1 MRFLVFTLSILF
13 SIGALAQ
20 QAIVASGGE
29 AVGSGGSISFSI
41 GQVSYSNDT
50 DGTIH
55 EGVQQPYEMFTI
67 SVEESLMELE
77 LSLYPNPALQELNI
91 EVPNFKAGLTA
102 TIHDSKGQLLQRV
115 PLTSSRTTVS
125 VVHWAAST
133 YLIHVGDESGN
144 SANYKL
150 VKH

>member
-1 MRFLVFTLSILF
+1 MRFLVYTLSILF
-13 SIGALAQ
+13 STGTLAQ
-20 QAIVASGGE
+20 QAVVTSGGE

-41 GQVSYSNDT
+41 GQVSYSNDS

-67 SVEESLMELE
+67 SVEESLVELE

-91 EVPNFKAGLTA
+91 EIPNFKAGLTA
-102 TIHDSKGQLLQRV
+102 TIHDSKGQLLERV
-115 PLTSSRTTVS
+115 PLTSSRTTIS
-125 VVHWAAST
+125 VVDWAAST

>member
-20 QAIVASGGE
+20 QAIVTSGGD
-29 AVGSGGSISFSI
+29 AVGSGGSVSFSI
-41 GQVSYSNDT
+41 GQVSYSDDT
-50 DGTIH
+50 EGTIH
-55 EGVQQPYEMFTI
+55 EGVQQPYEI
-67 SVEESLMELE
+67 YSVSVQESLLD
-77 LSLYPNPALQELNI
+77 LRLNLYPNPALHELII

-102 TIHDSKGQLLQRV
+102 TIHNSNGQLAERV
-115 PLTSSRTTVS
+115 RLTSSRTTIS
-125 VVHWAAST
+125 VVDWAAST
-133 YLIHVGDESGN
+133 YVIHVEDESGN